1 MMQTH
6 KTLSKVLVVCLTLVM
21 MVSMF
26 VANTSAIDDTDKGTI
41 TVSGVEDD
49 VTVSAYRLMDV
60 TYDYTADQPVQPV
73 YTWTNAVAGWVRE
86 NNPTYIGAENDNSV
100 QPAFSTA
107 QTDAIAAFY
116 DALAAAI
123 KSGEL
128 TVHSVDRTGSGDIE
142 NLPMGNYLILIENG
156 MRVYRPSAA
165 NLIPEWNAESEVWEI
180 TSPAQVEVKSSELTI
195 EKTVRAPGTETGKE
209 SDNANIGDTITYDIL
224 VDVPQFPTNALV
236 KNYAVSDILPAGL
249 TRTEDPILVYGVK
262 SGEPESPLIQNTH
275 YTQGTTRPSSGSI
288 STFTLTFDYTQI
300 QTYEKIH
307 IQYTATLNGSAE
319 LGETGNVNTAYLD
332 YSNNPY
338 TEESWKSQDD
348 SATIYTYGLNI
359 DKVDGDDNAVFLAG
373 AEFSL
378 YTSQENAEG
387 KNSPVLFIRESEG
400 VYRKALEN
408 EEGTAA
414 LTVGSGEN
422 GSTKG
427 NLVLKGL
434 DETTWYLVEN
444 RAPDG
449 YNLLNAPV
457 SITITDTKENTLDG
471 KVTDADIVTG
481 LVPLTVENDDGFQL
495 PVTGGMGTVLF
506 TAAGVVLMGAGAVLF
521 FILRKKK
528 KTER

>member
-1 MMQTH
+1 MH
-6 KTLSKVLVVCLTLVM
+6 
-21 MVSMF
+21 
-26 VANTSAIDDTDKGTI
+26 
-41 TVSGVEDD
+41 
-49 VTVSAYRLMDV
+49 
-60 TYDYTADQPVQPV
+60 
-73 YTWTNAVAGWVRE
+73 
-86 NNPTYIGAENDNSV
+86 
-100 QPAFSTA
+100 
-107 QTDAIAAFY
+107 
-116 DALAAAI
+116 
-123 KSGEL
+123 
-128 TVHSVDRTGSGDIE
+128 
-142 NLPMGNYLILIENG
+142 
-156 MRVYRPSAA
+156 
-165 NLIPEWNAESEVWEI
+165 
-180 TSPAQVEVKSSELTI
+180 
-195 EKTVRAPGTETGKE
+195 
-209 SDNANIGDTITYDIL
+209 
-224 VDVPQFPTNALV
+224 
-236 KNYAVSDILPAGL
+236 
-249 TRTEDPILVYGVK
+249 
-262 SGEPESPLIQNTH
+262 
-275 YTQGTTRPSSGSI
+275 
-288 STFTLTFDYTQI
+288 TFDYTQI

-422 GSTKG
+422 ESTKG